1 MFWGRRFWNL
11 DWKTFSRKKFYSHLQ
26 WNGKIP
32 LALKHPSRV
41 LLQPRGM
48 GRGKG
53 WMWEGGSRGR
63 GNVFKKKKK
72 KQAVYSVTC
81 KKFCSILPVD
91 KLRIVTLS
99 LQVDTYKICHS
110 FCLPRS
116 QLDMPFKNTAQWDVI
131 LDACKYGHK
140 FDLPVQ
146 ILQNQIPKFTD
157 ISVK

>member
-1 MFWGRRFWNL
+1 MGKFHLHSSTQAGFCYNL
-11 DWKTFSRKKFYSHLQ
+11 E
-26 WNGKIP
+26 G
-32 LALKHPSRV
+32 
-41 LLQPRGM
+41 
-48 GRGKG
+48 
-53 WMWEGGSRGR
+53 WEGGRGGCGR
-63 GNVFKKKKK
+63 EVQEGGEMCLKKN

>member
-1 MFWGRRFWNL
+1 MHVLRKML
-11 DWKTFSRKKFYSHLQ
+11 LKSR
-26 WNGKIP
+26 
-32 LALKHPSRV
+32 LKNIQQEKVLFLSTVEWDDSICTQDPSRA
-41 LLQPRGM
+41 LLQPRGV

-63 GNVFKKKKK
+63 GHMFKKKKT

-99 LQVDTYKICHS
+99 LQVNTYKICHS
-110 FCLPRS
+110 FRLPRS

-131 LDACKYGHK
+131 LDTCKYGHK
-140 FDLPVQ
+140 FDLSVQ
-146 ILQNQIPKFTD
+146 IL
-157 ISVK
+157 